1 MKFCMATKQIS
12 FVQPIGKT
20 DANGNVLKNA
30 RGYVQEW
37 LWTFDLSKPF
47 DEAEIREK
55 LHGFDRND
63 INRFIQLVKNVYAV
77 KIPETP
83 ETSNIMSFD
92 EFIHQVAR
100 TFHPAQ
106 DIYDVSGDLLK
117 GYRPKDDDEN
127 FSVFDLMAN
136 HNTKKKIQVVID
148 AETIIED
155 KKSCFLRRVFQ
166 GTPESFIECYSDK
179 TVEVSGELSFYEGK
193 ASLSLKAKKV
203 KVLDKSLRLREEDIA
218 REQYKTYFK
227 KEEKQ
232 KEYPLE
238 SVQKIAVITGGSTKK
253 PCRGAGDFKKNI
265 REFLRPH
272 IDEYYV
278 NSNKIKNV
286 VDALDRIKNSPKKY
300 NAI

>member
-1 MKFCMATKQIS
+1 MIS
-12 FVQPIGKT
+12 SNY
-20 DANGNVLKNA
+20 A
-30 RGYVQEW
+30 
-37 LWTFDLSKPF
+37 
-47 DEAEIREK
+47 
-55 LHGFDRND
+55 
-63 INRFIQLVKNVYAV
+63 FILVAQ
-77 KIPETP
+77 TG
-83 ETSNIMSFD
+83 
-92 EFIHQVAR
+92 QV
-100 TFHPAQ
+100 
-106 DIYDVSGDLLK
+106 
-117 GYRPKDDDEN
+117 
-127 FSVFDLMAN
+127 
-136 HNTKKKIQVVID
+136 
-148 AETIIED
+148 
-155 KKSCFLRRVFQ
+155 
-166 GTPESFIECYSDK
+166 CYSDK
-179 TVEVSGELSFYEGK
+179 TVEVSGELIFYEGK

-300 NAI
+300 NAICIIRGGGDIEELCQYSSPELLEAIHRSEIPIITGIGHVYDDLLCDHLADYNAGTPTAVADYLNLQFYRIRKETQKHKTARKKEEQQAALEDAKTTIFYQETEIKNLRNENARLRAEIELLKTQPKQGFFRRLFHL